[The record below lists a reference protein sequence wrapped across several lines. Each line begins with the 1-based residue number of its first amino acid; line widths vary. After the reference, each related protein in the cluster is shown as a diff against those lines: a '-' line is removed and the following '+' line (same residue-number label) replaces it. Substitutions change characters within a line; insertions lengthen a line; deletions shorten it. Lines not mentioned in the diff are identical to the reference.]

1 MRCLLLSI
9 SGGVCFFFSS
19 SRRHTMCALVTGV
32 QTCALPISKAA
43 YTALLTGGFPD
54 PVSIRLPKGE
64 EPAFALAREARGD
77 GWASAGIVKDAGDD
91 PDVTHGATV
100 IATVRRGPAGSG
112 VTFRAGE
119 GVGTRSEEHTSE
131 LQSLMRNSYDV

>member
-77 GWASAGIVKDAGDD
+77 GWADRKSVVEGKSVSVRVGRGGRRIMKKKTISS
-91 PDVTHGATV
+91 VT
-100 IATVRRGPAGSG
+100 S
-112 VTFRAGE
+112 
-119 GVGTRSEEHTSE
+119 
-131 LQSLMRNSYDV
+131 